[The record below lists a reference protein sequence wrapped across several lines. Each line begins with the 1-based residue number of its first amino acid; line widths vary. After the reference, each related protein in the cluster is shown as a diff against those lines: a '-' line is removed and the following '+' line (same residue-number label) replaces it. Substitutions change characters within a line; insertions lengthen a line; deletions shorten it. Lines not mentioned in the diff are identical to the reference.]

1 MDEYFLTLHLNN
13 IVYIWG
19 KKDFLESNCSEF
31 DVISPVRKIKFEIEN

>member
-13 IVYIWG
+13 VVYFWE
-19 KKDFLESNCSEF
+19 KKDFLQSECSMI